1 MINCPIILSYRL
13 KLTSLLRFI
22 QTQRSGNNNNN
33 NNNLLR
39 CSPSKDH
46 PALALFDNQLKSAI
60 CQITNSNLSD
70 VQWLQASLPVREGGL
85 GVRRVASLALP
96 AFLASAASTQSLQ
109 ATILAN
115 CSGNIPEYTFLEAYL
130 SDWSALFGAPP
141 DQLPHKQSVWD
152 RPGVASDRTQVQ
164 SCLDSPYRVASFLAA
179 SARHS
184 GDWLF
189 PLPIASYGLKLFL
202 TTMQ

>member
-1 MINCPIILSYRL
+1 MIVKGTNWQKTLNICNRSSSAQKWITCREFLLILFCDHLL
-13 KLTSLLRFI
+13 KVPDLHNNNH
-22 QTQRSGNNNNN
+22 NNNNN
-33 NNNLLR
+33 NNNKALIHLHLLR

-46 PALALFDNQLKSAI
+46 PALALFDSQLKSAI

-85 GVRRVASLALP
+85 GARRVASLALP

-115 CSGNIPEYTFLEAYL
+115 CSGNIPEYTFLKAYL

-141 DQLPHKQSVWD
+141 EQLPHKQYVWD
-152 RPGVASDRTQVQ
+152 RPRVASDRTQVQ
-164 SCLDSPYRVASFLAA
+164 SCLDSP
-179 SARHS
+179 
-184 GDWLF
+184 
-189 PLPIASYGLKLFL
+189 
-202 TTMQ
+202 